1 MKKTGI
7 IIAII
12 VGVILIWGIGTY
24 NGFVKKQE
32 AMTTAWGQ
40 VENVYQRRA
49 DLVPNLV
56 ALVKNYTEY
65 EQGTLIAVTE
75 ARAKAAKATINTENF
90 DENEFA
96 NFETAQNEL
105 GNSLNR
111 LIVSVENYP
120 DLKAN
125 EEYLTLQAQ
134 LAGCENRIQTERERF
149 NETAKV
155 YNQSVR
161 CTVGKFNTCEVNTFI
176 AVIVT
181 DIRLEFLERR
191 IVLGGIDL
199 GLRLVK
205 KRVMPTSGKC
215 HDTHYHSK

>member
-1 MKKTGI
+1 MRTVKI
-7 IIAII
+7 SILVI
-12 VGVILIWGIGTY
+12 VGILLVWGIGTY
-24 NGFVKKQE
+24 NGLIKKQE

-75 ARAKAAKATINTENF
+75 ARARATSVNVNTDNF
-90 DENEFA
+90 DDLEFTSY
-96 NFETAQNEL
+96 ESAQREV

-111 LIVSVENYP
+111 LLVTIENYP

-134 LAGCENRIQTERERF
+134 LAGCENRILTERNRF
-149 NETAKV
+149 NETAKD
-155 YNQSVR
+155 YNQSIR
-161 CTVGKFNTCEVNTFI
+161 KFPNNLI
-176 AVIVT
+176 AK
-181 DIRLEFLERR
+181 LCGFERR
-191 IVLGGIDL
+191 PYFEADEGADKV
-199 GLRLVK
+199 
-205 KRVMPTSGKC
+205 PETF
-215 HDTHYHSK
+215 

>member
-1 MKKTGI
+1 MKKTGV

-12 VGVILIWGIGTY
+12 VGLILIWGIGVY

-56 ALVKNYTEY
+56 ALVKNYAEY

-75 ARAKAAKATINTENF
+75 ARAKKAAATTVDIENYTESDLKDF
-90 DENEFA
+90 QA
-96 NFETAQNEL
+96 AQDEL
-105 GNSLNR
+105 GSSLNR

-134 LAGCENRIQTERERF
+134 LAGCENRILTERQRF
-149 NETAKV
+149 NEAAKA
-155 YNQSVR
+155 YNQSIR
-161 CTVGKFNTCEVNTFI
+161 KFPGNLIANMFGFEKRPYFEADEGADKVPETF
-176 AVIVT
+176 
-181 DIRLEFLERR
+181 
-191 IVLGGIDL
+191 
-199 GLRLVK
+199 
-205 KRVMPTSGKC
+205 
-215 HDTHYHSK
+215 

>member
-7 IIAII
+7 IAIVV
-12 VGVILIWGIGTY
+12 VGLILLWGWTTY
-24 NGFVKKQE
+24 NGFVTKQE
-32 AMTTAWGQ
+32 NMTKAWSQ

-65 EQGTLIAVTE
+65 EQGTLLEITE
-75 ARAKAAKATINTENF
+75 ARAKKAAAATVNMENYS
-90 DENEFA
+90 ESELQ
-96 NFETAQNEL
+96 NFQTAQDEL
-105 GNSLNR
+105 GESLNR

-134 LAGCENRIQTERERF
+134 LAGCENRILTERERF
-149 NETAKV
+149 NETAKT

-161 CTVGKFNTCEVNTFI
+161 KFPSNLIAKMFGFEKRPYFEAEAGAEQVPETF
-176 AVIVT
+176 
-181 DIRLEFLERR
+181 
-191 IVLGGIDL
+191 
-199 GLRLVK
+199 
-205 KRVMPTSGKC
+205 
-215 HDTHYHSK
+215 

>member
-7 IIAII
+7 IIAIV
-12 VGVILIWGIGTY
+12 VGIILIWGIGAY

-75 ARAKAAKATINTENF
+75 ARAKAVRTTVNTEDF
-90 DENEFA
+90 DEIEFSA
-96 NFETAQNEL
+96 FESAQNEL
-105 GNSLNR
+105 GRSLNR

-149 NETAKV
+149 NEAAKT
-155 YNQSVR
+155 YNQSIR
-161 CTVGKFNTCEVNTFI
+161 KFPSSLI
-176 AVIVT
+176 AK
-181 DIRLEFLERR
+181 LFGFERR
-191 IVLGGIDL
+191 PYFEAEAGAEKV
-199 GLRLVK
+199 
-205 KRVMPTSGKC
+205 PETF
-215 HDTHYHSK
+215 

>member
-1 MKKTGI
+1 MKKTWI

-12 VGVILIWGIGTY
+12 VGVVVLWGVGTY

-56 ALVKNYTEY
+56 ALVKSYTEY

-75 ARAKAAKATINTENF
+75 ARAKAANATVNTENF

-96 NFETAQNEL
+96 NFESAQNEL

-111 LIVSVENYP
+111 LIVTVENYP

-149 NETAKV
+149 NETAKS
-155 YNQSVR
+155 YNQSIR
-161 CTVGKFNTCEVNTFI
+161 RFPNNLIANMFGFEKRPYFEADAGAERAPGTF
-176 AVIVT
+176 
-181 DIRLEFLERR
+181 
-191 IVLGGIDL
+191 
-199 GLRLVK
+199 
-205 KRVMPTSGKC
+205 
-215 HDTHYHSK
+215 

>member
-12 VGVILIWGIGTY
+12 LGIILIWGIGTY

-32 AMTTAWGQ
+32 TLTKAWGQ

-56 ALVKNYTEY
+56 ALVKNYAEY

-75 ARAKAAKATINTENF
+75 ARAKAANATVNTENF
-90 DENEFA
+90 DETEFA
-96 NFETAQNEL
+96 NFESAQNEL
-105 GNSLNR
+105 DNSLNR
-111 LIVSVENYP
+111 LIVEVENYP

-134 LAGCENRIQTERERF
+134 LAGCENRILTERERF
-149 NETAKV
+149 NEAAKV

-161 CTVGKFNTCEVNTFI
+161 KFPSSLIAKMFGFEKRPYFEADNGADRVPETF
-176 AVIVT
+176 
-181 DIRLEFLERR
+181 
-191 IVLGGIDL
+191 
-199 GLRLVK
+199 
-205 KRVMPTSGKC
+205 
-215 HDTHYHSK
+215 

>member
-1 MKKTGI
+1 MKKIGL
-7 IIAII
+7 IIAIV
-12 VGVILIWGIGTY
+12 VGIILIWGIGAY

-56 ALVKNYTEY
+56 ALVKNYAEY

-75 ARAKAAKATINTENF
+75 ARAKATNTTVNTENF
-90 DENEFA
+90 DETEFA
-96 NFETAQNEL
+96 NFEAAQKEL

-111 LIVSVENYP
+111 LIVEVENYP

-134 LAGCENRIQTERERF
+134 LAGCENRILTERNRF
-149 NETAKV
+149 NEVAKD
-155 YNQSVR
+155 YNASIR
-161 CTVGKFNTCEVNTFI
+161 KFPGSIIANMFGFEKRPYFEADEGADKVPETF
-176 AVIVT
+176 
-181 DIRLEFLERR
+181 
-191 IVLGGIDL
+191 
-199 GLRLVK
+199 
-205 KRVMPTSGKC
+205 
-215 HDTHYHSK
+215 

>member
-1 MKKTGI
+1 MKKTWI
-7 IIAII
+7 IIVII

-32 AMTTAWGQ
+32 AMTKAWSQ

-56 ALVKNYTEY
+56 ALVKNYAEY
-65 EQGTLIAVTE
+65 EQGTILAVTE
-75 ARAKAAKATINTENF
+75 ARAKAAKATVNTETF
-90 DENEFA
+90 DEQEFA
-96 NFETAQNEL
+96 DCEAAQDEL

-125 EEYLTLQAQ
+125 EEYLALQAQ
-134 LAGCENRIQTERERF
+134 LAGCENRILTERERF

-161 CTVGKFNTCEVNTFI
+161 QFPSSIIAKMFGFEKRAYFEADAGAEKVPETF
-176 AVIVT
+176 
-181 DIRLEFLERR
+181 
-191 IVLGGIDL
+191 
-199 GLRLVK
+199 
-205 KRVMPTSGKC
+205 
-215 HDTHYHSK
+215 

>member
-1 MKKTGI
+1 MRTVKI
-7 IIAII
+7 SILVI
-12 VGVILIWGIGTY
+12 VGILLVWGIGTY
-24 NGFVKKQE
+24 NGLIKKQE

-75 ARAKAAKATINTENF
+75 ARARATSVKVNTDNF
-90 DENEFA
+90 DDLEFTSY
-96 NFETAQNEL
+96 ESAQREL

-111 LIVSVENYP
+111 LLVTIENYP

-134 LAGCENRIQTERERF
+134 LAGCENRILTERNRF
-149 NETAKV
+149 NETAKD
-155 YNQSVR
+155 YSQSIR
-161 CTVGKFNTCEVNTFI
+161 KFPNNLVAKLCGF
-176 AVIVT
+176 
-181 DIRLEFLERR
+181 ERR
-191 IVLGGIDL
+191 PYFEADEGADKV
-199 GLRLVK
+199 
-205 KRVMPTSGKC
+205 PETF
-215 HDTHYHSK
+215 

>member
-12 VGVILIWGIGTY
+12 VGLILIWSIGAY

-56 ALVKNYTEY
+56 ALVKNYAEY

-75 ARAKAAKATINTENF
+75 ARAKKAAAATVNIENYTENDLKDF
-90 DENEFA
+90 QA
-96 NFETAQNEL
+96 AQDEL
-105 GNSLNR
+105 GSSLNR

-134 LAGCENRIQTERERF
+134 LAGCENRILTERQRF
-149 NETAKV
+149 NEAAKA
-155 YNQSVR
+155 YNQSIR
-161 CTVGKFNTCEVNTFI
+161 KFPRNLIANLFGFEKRPYFEADEGAEVVPETF
-176 AVIVT
+176 
-181 DIRLEFLERR
+181 
-191 IVLGGIDL
+191 
-199 GLRLVK
+199 
-205 KRVMPTSGKC
+205 
-215 HDTHYHSK
+215 

>member
-1 MKKTGI
+1 MRTVKI
-7 IIAII
+7 SILVI
-12 VGVILIWGIGTY
+12 VGILLVWGIGTY
-24 NGFVKKQE
+24 NGLIKKQE

-75 ARAKAAKATINTENF
+75 ARARATSVKVNTDNF
-90 DENEFA
+90 DDLEFTSY
-96 NFETAQNEL
+96 ESAQREL

-111 LIVSVENYP
+111 LLVTIENYP

-134 LAGCENRIQTERERF
+134 LAGCENRILTERNRF
-149 NETAKV
+149 NETAKD
-155 YNQSVR
+155 YNQSIR
-161 CTVGKFNTCEVNTFI
+161 KFPNNLI
-176 AVIVT
+176 AK
-181 DIRLEFLERR
+181 LCGFERR
-191 IVLGGIDL
+191 PYFEADEGADKV
-199 GLRLVK
+199 
-205 KRVMPTSGKC
+205 PETF
-215 HDTHYHSK
+215 